1 MDGQQRIPILKV
13 GRVLIVPIQVDM
25 DDQTVI
31 HLQERILTAIER
43 IGARGEVRSVA
54 AAIGFPLID
63 QTRLATVASE
73 LARNVVKY
81 ARRGRMIA
89 QPTADARGRA
99 GLRLIFEDTGPGI
112 PDIAAAMRDGFSTG
126 RGLGKGLPGSRRLVD
141 EFRIESEVGRGT
153 RVTVVRWL

>member
-1 MDGQQRIPILKV
+1 MQSKSIALESEHDIAV
-13 GRVLIVPIQVDM
+13 ARV
-25 DDQTVI
+25 
-31 HLQERILTAIER
+31 
-43 IGARGEVRSVA
+43 EVRAVA
-54 AAIGFPLID
+54 ASLGFRLID

-81 ARRGRMIA
+81 ASRGRMIA
-89 QPTADARGRA
+89 QPLDAANGRP
-99 GLRLIFEDTGPGI
+99 GLRLIFEDSGPGI
-112 PDIAAAMRDGFSTG
+112 PDVAAAMRDGFSTG